1 MQQAIS
7 TLGQRLRK
15 SIFNLGLV
23 CLICLSSIFI
33 FIATPAHAT
42 TVEELKLTPPDQIP
56 TSEEKIER
64 AYEFG
69 EGAGLLE
76 EAKQESGKASRLTNP
91 KGKANIKNVK
101 SAEEADR
108 QSRLG
113 DKARKLV
120 EKVAK

>member
-7 TLGQRLRK
+7 TLRQRLQK
-15 SIFNLGLV
+15 SIFSLGMV

-33 FIATPAHAT
+33 FVTAPAHAAT
-42 TVEELKLTPPDQIP
+42 TEELKLIPPDQMP

-76 EAKQESGKASRLTNP
+76 EAKQESAKASKLTNP
-91 KGKANIKNVK
+91 KGKANIKSVK
-101 SAEEADR
+101 AAGE
-108 QSRLG
+108 
-113 DKARKLV
+113 DKR
-120 EKVAK
+120 